1 MVEAPVRLGRLLRDA
16 AGRLKSAGVEESS
29 REARLLWASASQ
41 SDPAAWQAAESSV
54 DLELQTAMG
63 LLVERRLAGAPLAH
77 VTGLA
82 GFRRLLLRSDSRGL
96 IPRPETE
103 GLVELLLG
111 RVRHG
116 TVADLGTGSGC
127 IALSLAD
134 EGSFDRVVG
143 VDRSADALALAR
155 HNRSLTGLQAELVAG
170 DWLAP
175 LRGRQFDALVSNP
188 PYLTEAEYQG
198 LESGVREYEPRDALA
213 SGHDGLASTR
223 VLLRDGQMNLKSRG
237 WMAME
242 LDCRR
247 AAASAELA
255 REYGWISV
263 SVQDD
268 LFGRAR
274 YLLAQRSET
283 A

>member
-1 MVEAPVRLGRLLRDA
+1 MVEAPVRLGPLLRDA
-16 AGRLKSAGVEESS
+16 AGRLRLAGIEAPSH
-29 REARLLWASASQ
+29 EARLLWASASQ
-41 SDPAAWQAAESSV
+41 SDPVTWQPTDSSV
-54 DLELQTAMG
+54 EVELQSAMES
-63 LLVERRLAGAPLAH
+63 LLQRRLAGAPLAH

-82 GFRRLLLRSDSRGL
+82 GFRRLLLHSDSRGL

-111 RVRHG
+111 LVARG
-116 TVADLGTGSGC
+116 AVADLGTGSGC

-134 EGSFDRVVG
+134 EGSFDRVIG
-143 VDRSADALALAR
+143 VDRSVDALALAR
-155 HNRSLTGLQAELVAG
+155 YNRGLTGFPVDLIAG

-175 LRGRQFDALVSNP
+175 LRGQRFDALVSNP

-198 LESGVREYEPRDALA
+198 LDRGVRAFEPRDALA
-213 SGHDGLASTR
+213 SGEDGLSATR
-223 VLLRDGQMNLKSRG
+223 QLLRDGQGNLKPRG
-237 WMAME
+237 WLAME

-255 REYGWISV
+255 QEFGWISV

>member
-1 MVEAPVRLGRLLRDA
+1 MVEAPVRLGQLLRDA
-16 AGRLKSAGVEESS
+16 AGRLRSAGVEEAA
-29 REARLLWASASQ
+29 REARLLWATASH
-41 SDPAAWQAAESSV
+41 SDAAAWQPTESSV
-54 DLELQTAMG
+54 DVELQAAMES
-63 LLVERRLAGAPLAH
+63 LLERRLAGAPLAH
-77 VTGLA
+77 VTELA

-111 RVRHG
+111 RVSHG

-134 EGSFDRVVG
+134 EGNFDQVIG
-143 VDRSADALALAR
+143 VDRSVEALALAR
-155 HNRSLTGLQAELVAG
+155 HNRKLTRLPVELVAG

-175 LRGRQFDALVSNP
+175 LRGQRFDALVSNP

-198 LESGVREYEPRDALA
+198 LERGVREHEPRGALA
-213 SGHDGLASTR
+213 SGEDGLADTR
-223 VLLRDGQMNLKSRG
+223 QLLRDGQMNLTPRG
-237 WMAME
+237 WLAME

-255 REYGWISV
+255 REYGWMSV